1 MTTEECTQALSIAR
15 LGRLACA
22 RENQP
27 YVVPIY
33 FAARK
38 GWLYSFSM
46 MGQKIE
52 WMRANPLV
60 CLEVD
65 DAKGPDDW
73 RSVVVYGRYHELSE
87 RTDIVR
93 ALELLQ
99 AHVMW
104 WEPGVAR
111 VQQSNVQASAKPVFY
126 RISVDR
132 VSGRVATP
140 AGPSNR

>member
-1 MTTEECTQALSIAR
+1 MHVREMTAEECTQALSSAR
-15 LGRLACA
+15 HGRLACA

-33 FAARK
+33 FVARK

-46 MGQKIE
+46 LGQKIE

-73 RSVVVYGRYHELSE
+73 RSVVVSGRYRELSE
-87 RTDIVR
+87 RTEIVR
-93 ALELLQ
+93 VIELLQ
-99 AHVMW
+99 ARVMW

-111 VQQSNVQASAKPVFY
+111 VQQGNVQASSKPVFY
-126 RISVDR
+126 GISVDR
-132 VSGRVATP
+132 VTGRVAI
-140 AGPSNR
+140 A

>member
-132 VSGRVATP
+132 VTGRVAIP
-140 AGPSNR
+140 AGLSNR